1 MVPAEAAV
9 GRVEAPTAPPREAV
23 PIGPPQAGEDLGAWA
38 RRMAEE
44 RARARGRRDFKAAD
58 EARRL
63 LAEHGFEVRDTKDGA
78 VELRPLAAKPRPA

>member
-1 MVPAEAAV
+1 
-9 GRVEAPTAPPREAV
+9 
-23 PIGPPQAGEDLGAWA
+23 
-38 RRMAEE
+38 MAEE